1 MANATMEKGGKAAPV
16 QPRSFICGS
25 RKNDKPDF
33 DQTITLSTVEQ
44 RLNAYQISP
53 SGYLRGVWLLAENT
67 AVNTTVTTVAYQE
80 NAPFNVLSSVRFL
93 DTNSQPI
100 LGTLTGYDVYVLN
113 KYGGY
118 TFQGDAEAS
127 ATYSATS
134 GTATSAGTF
143 AFVLFLPLEIVQR
156 NSVGSQLNKS
166 GAAQFSLEMFVA
178 GTGTVFSTAPATSSS
193 LRVRATLSSW
203 LDPEATDTNGR
214 PVMQDPPLINTT
226 QYWHKQNYVINSGSQ
241 FTRLQGIDG
250 LVRMLIFI
258 AYRSASTR
266 ANGESDWPDP
276 FSFKYEESYLMQ
288 SRIRLLYRHW
298 IALHYG
304 YDAAADASK
313 GRDNGVYPVWEFI
326 QDWNPKPGGELT
338 RGYLPMS
345 SASNLEIQGSWSNA
359 VSLDVLVNKV
369 IPFPQ
374 GQIDGLSVI

>member
-178 GTGTVFSTAPATSSS
+178 GTGTVFSTAPATSSN